1 MKSTDLEQQK
11 RMSLMSAQTS
21 LKDQMIKI
29 EIDGS
34 ELTPNQVRLI
44 RSLNTMLAHVMLTEN
59 EEEYF
64 EGSAEFMR
72 MCAALIKQAR
82 FTENLKDNTNVPYA
96 QQALEYSMD
105 VLQEYV
111 TASKVVTYDN

>member
-1 MKSTDLEQQK
+1 
-11 RMSLMSAQTS
+11 MSASNST
-21 LKDQMIKI
+21 KDRIIKI
-29 EIDGS
+29 EIDRNDFS
-34 ELTPNQVRLI
+34 PQQIRLI
-44 RSLNTMLAHVMLTEN
+44 RSLNTMLAHVMVTDN

-72 MCAALIKQAR
+72 MCAALIKQAH
-82 FTENLKDNTNVPYA
+82 FSEHLKGVDNISYA

-111 TASKVVTYDN
+111 SSSKVVTYDN

>member
-1 MKSTDLEQQK
+1 
-11 RMSLMSAQTS
+11 MSAQTS
-21 LKDQMIKI
+21 LKERMIKI

-34 ELTPNQVRLI
+34 ELTPQQVRLI
-44 RSLNTMLAHVMLTEN
+44 RSINTMLAHVLVTEN

-72 MCAALIKQAR
+72 MCAALIKQAH
-82 FTENLKDNTNVPYA
+82 FTENLKGVNNIPYA

-105 VLQEYV
+105 VLNEYI
-111 TASKVVTYDN
+111 TNSKVVNYDN

>member
-1 MKSTDLEQQK
+1 
-11 RMSLMSAQTS
+11 MSAQTS
-21 LKDQMIKI
+21 PKDQMIKI

-34 ELTPNQVRLI
+34 ELTPQQVRLI
-44 RSLNTMLAHVMLTEN
+44 KSLNTMLAHVMVTEN

-72 MCAALIKQAR
+72 MCASLIKQAR
-82 FTENLKDNTNVPYA
+82 FTEELKDQSSIPYA
-96 QQALEYSMD
+96 QQALEYSVD

>member
-1 MKSTDLEQQK
+1 
-11 RMSLMSAQTS
+11 MSAQTS
-21 LKDQMIKI
+21 IKERMIRI

-44 RSLNTMLAHVMLTEN
+44 RSLNTMLA
-59 EEEYF
+59 
-64 EGSAEFMR
+64 
-72 MCAALIKQAR
+72 LIKQAH
-82 FTENLKDNTNVPYA
+82 FTENLKTVNNIPYA

-111 TASKVVTYDN
+111 ATSKVVTYDN

>member
-1 MKSTDLEQQK
+1 
-11 RMSLMSAQTS
+11 MSAQTTVE
-21 LKDQMIKI
+21 DRMIKI

-34 ELTPNQVRLI
+34 ELTPQQVRLI
-44 RSLNTMLAHVMLTEN
+44 KSINTMLAHVLVTEN

-72 MCAALIKQAR
+72 MCAALIKQAH
-82 FTENLKDNTNVPYA
+82 FTENLKGINNIPYA

-111 TASKVVTYDN
+111 TNSKVVTYDN

>member
-1 MKSTDLEQQK
+1 
-11 RMSLMSAQTS
+11 MSAQTS
-21 LKDQMIKI
+21 TQAKMVKI

-34 ELTPNQVRLI
+34 ELTPQQLRLI
-44 RSLNTMLAHVMLTEN
+44 KSLNTMLTHVLLTEN

-82 FTENLKDNTNVPYA
+82 FTEELKDQSDIPYA
-96 QQALEYSMD
+96 QQALEYSVD

>member
-1 MKSTDLEQQK
+1 
-11 RMSLMSAQTS
+11 MSGQS
-21 LKDQMIKI
+21 LSKDKMIRI
-29 EIDGS
+29 EIDAN
-34 ELTPNQVRLI
+34 ELTPSQVRLI
-44 RSLNTMLAHVMLTEN
+44 KSLNTLLAHIMVTEN

-72 MCAALIKQAR
+72 MCAALIKQAH
-82 FTENLKDNTNVPYA
+82 FTENLKDANNIPYA

-111 TASKVVTYDN
+111 TASKVIIYDN

>member
-1 MKSTDLEQQK
+1 
-11 RMSLMSAQTS
+11 MSAETS
-21 LKDQMIKI
+21 LKERMIRI
-29 EIDGS
+29 ELDGS

-44 RSLNTMLAHVMLTEN
+44 RSLNTMIAHVLLTEN

-72 MCAALIKQAR
+72 MCAALIKQAH
-82 FTENLKDNTNVPYA
+82 FTENLKDANNTPYA

-105 VLQEYV
+105 VLQDYV
-111 TASKVVTYDN
+111 TSSKVVTYDN

>member
-1 MKSTDLEQQK
+1 
-11 RMSLMSAQTS
+11 MSAQTS
-21 LKDQMIKI
+21 LKDSMIKI

-34 ELTPNQVRLI
+34 ELTPQQVRLI
-44 RSLNTMLAHVMLTEN
+44 KSLNTMLSHVLLTES

-82 FTENLKDNTNVPYA
+82 FTEELKDQTNIPYA
-96 QQALEYSMD
+96 QQALEYSVD

>member
-1 MKSTDLEQQK
+1 
-11 RMSLMSAQTS
+11 MSAQTN
-21 LKDQMIKI
+21 LKDRLIRI

-59 EEEYF
+59 EDEYF

-82 FTENLKDNTNVPYA
+82 FTENLKDTSNIPYA

-111 TASKVVTYDN
+111 TNAKVVTYDN

>member
-1 MKSTDLEQQK
+1 
-11 RMSLMSAQTS
+11 MSAQTS
-21 LKDQMIKI
+21 LKERMIKI

-34 ELTPNQVRLI
+34 ELTPQQVRLI
-44 RSLNTMLAHVMLTEN
+44 RSINTMLAHVLVTEN

-72 MCAALIKQAR
+72 MCAALIKQAH
-82 FTENLKDNTNVPYA
+82 FTENLKGVNNIPYA

-105 VLQEYV
+105 VLSEYI
-111 TASKVVTYDN
+111 TNSKVVNYDN

>member
-1 MKSTDLEQQK
+1 
-11 RMSLMSAQTS
+11 MSAQTS
-21 LKDQMIKI
+21 IKERMIRI

-34 ELTPNQVRLI
+34 ELTPNQIRLI

-72 MCAALIKQAR
+72 MCAALIKQAH
-82 FTENLKDNTNVPYA
+82 FTENLKDASNIPYA

-105 VLQEYV
+105 ILQEYV
-111 TASKVVTYDN
+111 TASKVITYDN

>member
-1 MKSTDLEQQK
+1 
-11 RMSLMSAQTS
+11 MSAQTKVS
-21 LKDQMIKI
+21 ERMIRI

-44 RSLNTMLAHVMLTEN
+44 RSLNTMLAHVILTDN

-72 MCAALIKQAR
+72 MCAALIKQAK
-82 FTENLKDNTNVPYA
+82 FTEALKDQSNIPYA

-111 TASKVVTYDN
+111 TASKVVAYDN

>member
-1 MKSTDLEQQK
+1 
-11 RMSLMSAQTS
+11 MSAQTS
-21 LKDQMIKI
+21 IKERMIRI

-44 RSLNTMLAHVMLTEN
+44 RSLNAMLAHVLMTDN

-64 EGSAEFMR
+64 EGSAEFLR
-72 MCAALIKQAR
+72 MCAALIKQAH
-82 FTENLKDNTNVPYA
+82 FTENLKTVNNIPYA

-111 TASKVVTYDN
+111 ATSKVVTYDN

>member
-1 MKSTDLEQQK
+1 
-11 RMSLMSAQTS
+11 MSAQTS
-21 LKDQMIKI
+21 IKEKLIKI

-34 ELTPNQVRLI
+34 ELTAQQVRLI

-82 FTENLKDNTNVPYA
+82 FTEHLKDASNIPYA
-96 QQALEYSMD
+96 QQALEYSVD

>member
-1 MKSTDLEQQK
+1 
-11 RMSLMSAQTS
+11 MSAQTS
-21 LKDQMIKI
+21 AKERMIRI

-34 ELTPNQVRLI
+34 ELTPQQVRLI
-44 RSLNTMLAHVMLTEN
+44 RSFNAMLTHLMLTEN

-72 MCAALIKQAR
+72 TCAALIKQAR
-82 FTENLKDNTNVPYA
+82 FTEKLKDQNNLPYA
-96 QQALEYSMD
+96 QQALEYSVD

>member
-1 MKSTDLEQQK
+1 
-11 RMSLMSAQTS
+11 MSAQTT
-21 LKDQMIKI
+21 LKERMIRI

-34 ELTPNQVRLI
+34 ELTPAQVRLI
-44 RSLNTMLAHVMLTEN
+44 RSINTMLAHVLITEN

-72 MCAALIKQAR
+72 MCAALIKQAH
-82 FTENLKDNTNVPYA
+82 FTENLKSVNNIPYA

-111 TASKVVTYDN
+111 TNSKVVNYDN

>member
-1 MKSTDLEQQK
+1 
-11 RMSLMSAQTS
+11 MSAQTKV
-21 LKDQMIKI
+21 LDQTIKI

-34 ELTPNQVRLI
+34 ELSANQVRLI
-44 RSLNTMLAHVMLTEN
+44 RSLNTMLAHVLLTGN

-72 MCAALIKQAR
+72 MCAALIKQAH
-82 FTENLKDNTNVPYA
+82 FTENLKDVNNIPYA
-96 QQALEYSMD
+96 QQALEYSID

-111 TASKVVTYDN
+111 TNSKVVTYDN

>member
-1 MKSTDLEQQK
+1 
-11 RMSLMSAQTS
+11 MSAQTS
-21 LKDQMIKI
+21 LKERTIRI

-72 MCAALIKQAR
+72 MCAALIKQAH
-82 FTENLKDNTNVPYA
+82 FTENLKDQSNIPYA

-105 VLQEYV
+105 VLLEYV
-111 TASKVVTYDN
+111 AASKVVTYDN

>member
-1 MKSTDLEQQK
+1 
-11 RMSLMSAQTS
+11 MSAQTTV
-21 LKDQMIKI
+21 KDRMIKI

-34 ELTPNQVRLI
+34 ELTPQQVRLI
-44 RSLNTMLAHVMLTEN
+44 KSINTMLAHVLVTEN

-72 MCAALIKQAR
+72 MCAALIKQAH
-82 FTENLKDNTNVPYA
+82 FTENLKGINNIPYA

-105 VLQEYV
+105 VLNEYI
-111 TASKVVTYDN
+111 TNAKVVSYDN

>member
-1 MKSTDLEQQK
+1 
-11 RMSLMSAQTS
+11 MSAQTS
-21 LKDQMIKI
+21 LKDKVIKI

-34 ELTPNQVRLI
+34 ELTPQQVRLI
-44 RSLNTMLAHVMLTEN
+44 KSLNTMLTHVLMTES

-82 FTENLKDNTNVPYA
+82 FTEELKDQSNIPYA
-96 QQALEYSMD
+96 QQALEYSVD

>member
-1 MKSTDLEQQK
+1 
-11 RMSLMSAQTS
+11 MSAQTKV
-21 LKDQMIKI
+21 LDRTIKI

-34 ELTPNQVRLI
+34 ELSTNQVRLI
-44 RSLNTMLAHVMLTEN
+44 RSLNTMLAHVLLTEN

-72 MCAALIKQAR
+72 MCAALIKQAH
-82 FTENLKDNTNVPYA
+82 FTENLKDATNIPYA
-96 QQALEYSMD
+96 QQALEYSID

-111 TASKVVTYDN
+111 TNSKVVTYDN

>member
-1 MKSTDLEQQK
+1 
-11 RMSLMSAQTS
+11 MSAQTTV
-21 LKDQMIKI
+21 KDRMIKI

-34 ELTPNQVRLI
+34 ELTPQQVRLI
-44 RSLNTMLAHVMLTEN
+44 KSINTMLAHVLVTEN

-72 MCAALIKQAR
+72 MCAALIKQAH
-82 FTENLKDNTNVPYA
+82 FTENLKGINNIPYA

-111 TASKVVTYDN
+111 TNSKVVNYDN

>member
-1 MKSTDLEQQK
+1 
-11 RMSLMSAQTS
+11 MSAQTS
-21 LKDQMIKI
+21 LKNSMIKI

-34 ELTPNQVRLI
+34 ELTPQQVRLI
-44 RSLNTMLAHVMLTEN
+44 KSLNTMLTHVLLTES

-82 FTENLKDNTNVPYA
+82 FTEELKDQSNIPYA
-96 QQALEYSMD
+96 QQALEYSVD

>member
-1 MKSTDLEQQK
+1 
-11 RMSLMSAQTS
+11 MSAQNS
-21 LKDQMIKI
+21 LKDRMIKI

-34 ELTPNQVRLI
+34 DFTPQQVRLI
-44 RSLNTMLAHVMLTEN
+44 RSLNTMLAHVMVTDN

-64 EGSAEFMR
+64 EGSAEVMR
-72 MCAALIKQAR
+72 MCAALIKQAH
-82 FTENLKDNTNVPYA
+82 FTDKLKGVDNISYA

-111 TASKVVTYDN
+111 SSSKVVTYDN

>member
-1 MKSTDLEQQK
+1 
-11 RMSLMSAQTS
+11 MSAQTT
-21 LKDQMIKI
+21 LKDRLIRI

-34 ELTPNQVRLI
+34 ELTPQQVRLI
-44 RSLNTMLAHVMLTEN
+44 RSINTMLAHVLVTEN

-72 MCAALIKQAR
+72 MCAALIKQAH
-82 FTENLKDNTNVPYA
+82 FTDKLKDVNNIPYA
-96 QQALEYSMD
+96 QQALEYSLD

-111 TASKVVTYDN
+111 TTSKVITYDN

>member
-1 MKSTDLEQQK
+1 
-11 RMSLMSAQTS
+11 MSAQTS
-21 LKDQMIKI
+21 AKSQMIKI

-34 ELTPNQVRLI
+34 ELTPQQVRLI
-44 RSLNTMLAHVMLTEN
+44 KSLNTMLTHVLVTEN

-82 FTENLKDNTNVPYA
+82 FTEELKDQSNIPYA
-96 QQALEYSMD
+96 QQALEYSVD